1 MQYTE
6 PNLLTALAEG
16 SVDFAYGVS
25 PLVFL
30 SLVVLIGVGVWFG
43 YRKTTRPLS
52 SPWKAFFIAL
62 RASVL
67 SILLFCLLRPV
78 ITTLQVAPQETYLA
92 VLIDDSQ
99 SMAIADMP
107 AGQTRREAMREGFYG
122 GGVLDELAENFQI
135 RSFRFDKTAER
146 IAGAEGLGESGTAS
160 SIGQALEYVDA
171 QLGGL
176 PLGALI

>member
-1 MQYTE
+1 M
-6 PNLLTALAEG
+6 
-16 SVDFAYGVS
+16 
-25 PLVFL
+25 
-30 SLVVLIGVGVWFG
+30 
-43 YRKTTRPLS
+43 
-52 SPWKAFFIAL
+52 
-62 RASVL
+62 L

-107 AGQTRREAMREGFYG
+107 AGQTGEACAKVLWRRSPRRAGRE
-122 GGVLDELAENFQI
+122 FQI

-146 IAGAEGLGESGTAS
+146 IAGAEGWANQVRF

-176 PLGALI
+176 PLGALIVLTDGVDNSESDPLGKALDLAIETFRFYSGCWAGADPPGHRHR

>member
-30 SLVVLIGVGVWFG
+30 SLVVLIVVGVWFG

-78 ITTLQVAPQETYLA
+78 ITTLQVAPQETYLG

-122 GGVLDELAENFQI
+122 GGVLDELA
-135 RSFRFDKTAER
+135 
-146 IAGAEGLGESGTAS
+146 
-160 SIGQALEYVDA
+160 
-171 QLGGL
+171 
-176 PLGALI
+176 